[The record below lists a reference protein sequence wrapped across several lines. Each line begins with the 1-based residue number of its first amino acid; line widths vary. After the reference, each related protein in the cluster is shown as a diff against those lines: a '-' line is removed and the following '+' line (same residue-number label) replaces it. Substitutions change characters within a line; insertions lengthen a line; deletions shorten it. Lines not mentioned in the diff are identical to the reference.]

1 MTIARRGAILSMR
14 ARGARVA
21 SARQEGESEM
31 TRRTA
36 VGLLALLLWSAAGPA
51 CAQPAN
57 APSGKTYRMII
68 GFGVGGGYDLWA
80 RAVAQ
85 HMGRHLPGNP
95 TLVPQNM
102 PAGGSVAAA
111 NFLYE
116 VAPKDGTVLGLIGRD
131 VPLAP
136 ITGVPGAHFEPTKM
150 SWLGTPTKETNICI
164 AYKTA
169 PVKTVQD
176 LYDKEL
182 VMGDVGPGSG
192 TRAYPKA
199 LAALLGMKF
208 KLVSGYPSSSDI
220 FLAME
225 RGEVQGICE
234 SLDSVQ
240 SRRPDWISS
249 KQVSVLFQ
257 GAPEAN
263 PALQGIPL
271 AHDLAR
277 NDQERQAIDFLYAGQ
292 GIGRPF
298 AAPPNL
304 PPEALKVLREA
315 FDANMRDP
323 EFVASVKKQRFDL
336 DPENGEALAGLINKI
351 YATPKPI
358 VEKVTALVN

>member
-1 MTIARRGAILSMR
+1 
-14 ARGARVA
+14 
-21 SARQEGESEM
+21 M
-31 TRRTA
+31 TRGTA
-36 VGLLALLLWSAAGPA
+36 AGLIGLLLLSAAAPA
-51 CAQPAN
+51 AAQPA
-57 APSGKTYRMII
+57 ASALAGKTFRMII

-80 RAVAQ
+80 RAVAA
-85 HMGRHLPGNP
+85 HMGKHLPGNP

-111 NFLYE
+111 NYLYE
-116 VAPKDGTVLGLIGRD
+116 VAPKDGTVFGLIGRD

-136 ITGVPGAHFEPTKM
+136 ITGVPGARFDPTKM
-150 SWLGTPTKETNICI
+150 SWLGTPTTETNICI

-176 LYDKEL
+176 LFDKEL

-208 KLVSGYPSSSDI
+208 KLVSGYPSSADI

-234 SLDSVQ
+234 SLDSVE
-240 SRRPDWISS
+240 SRRPDWIST

-263 PALQGIPL
+263 PELKGVPL
-271 AHDLAR
+271 ARDLAR
-277 NDQERQAIDFLYAGQ
+277 NDEERQAIDFLYAGQ

-304 PPEALKVLREA
+304 PPDVLKMLRDAFEAT
-315 FDANMRDP
+315 MRDP
-323 EFVASVKKQRFDL
+323 EFIADVKKQKFAL
-336 DPENGEALAGLINKI
+336 DPENGEVLAGLINKI
-351 YATPKPI
+351 YSTPKPI

>member
-1 MTIARRGAILSMR
+1 MTRKAAAAGLIGLILS
-14 ARGARVA
+14 GAA
-21 SARQEGESEM
+21 AP
-31 TRRTA
+31 
-36 VGLLALLLWSAAGPA
+36 VG
-51 CAQPAN
+51 AQPN
-57 APSGKTYRMII
+57 APAGKTFRMII

-85 HMGRHLPGNP
+85 HMGKHLPGNP
-95 TLVPQNM
+95 TLIPQNM
-102 PAGGSVAAA
+102 PAGGSLAAA

-116 VAPKDGTVLGLIGRD
+116 AAPKDGTVLGLIGRD
-131 VPLAP
+131 APLAP
-136 ITGVPGAHFEPTKM
+136 ITGASGARFDPTRM

-164 AYKTA
+164 AYHTA
-169 PVKTVQD
+169 AVKTVQD

-182 VMGDVGPGSG
+182 LMGDVGPGSG

-208 KLVSGYPSSSDI
+208 KLVSGYPSSADI

-234 SLDSVQ
+234 SLDSVR
-240 SRRPDWISS
+240 SRRPDWIAT

-257 GAPEAN
+257 GAPE
-263 PALQGIPL
+263 PSPELKGVPL
-271 AHDLAR
+271 VRDLAR
-277 NDQERQAIDFLYAGQ
+277 NDEERQAIDFLYAGQ

-304 PPEALKVLREA
+304 PSDVLKVLRDA
-315 FDANMRDP
+315 FDATMRDP
-323 EFVASVKKQRFDL
+323 EFIADVKKQKFDL
-336 DPENGEALAGLINKI
+336 DPENGETLAGLINKI

>member
-1 MTIARRGAILSMR
+1 MSRK
-14 ARGARVA
+14 
-21 SARQEGESEM
+21 
-31 TRRTA
+31 TA
-36 VGLLALLLWSAAGPA
+36 AAGLIGLILLSTA
-51 CAQPAN
+51 ITAAAQPDAASTNAAN
-57 APSGKTYRMII
+57 SLAGKTLHMII

-85 HMGRHLPGNP
+85 HMGKHLPGSP
-95 TLVPQNM
+95 TLIPQNM
-102 PAGGSVAAA
+102 PAGGSLAAA

-131 VPLAP
+131 APLGP
-136 ITGVPGAHFEPTKM
+136 ITGAAGARFDPTKM

-164 AYKTA
+164 AYHMA
-169 PVKTVQD
+169 PVKSVQD

-208 KLVSGYPSSSDI
+208 KLVSGYPSSADI

-234 SLDSVQ
+234 SLDSVN
-240 SRRPDWISS
+240 SRRPDWIST
-249 KQVSVLFQ
+249 KQVSILFQ
-257 GAPEAN
+257 GAPQSN
-263 PALQGIPL
+263 PALEGVPL
-271 AHDLAR
+271 ARDLAR
-277 NDQERQAIDFLYAGQ
+277 NDEERQAIDFLYAGQ

-298 AAPPNL
+298 VAPPNL
-304 PPEALKVLREA
+304 PPDVLKMLREA
-315 FDANMRDP
+315 FDATMQDA
-323 EFVASVKKQRFDL
+323 EFIADVKKQKFDL
-336 DPENGEALAGLINKI
+336 DPENGESLAGLINKI
-351 YATPKPI
+351 YSTPKAI

>member
-1 MTIARRGAILSMR
+1 
-14 ARGARVA
+14 
-21 SARQEGESEM
+21 
-31 TRRTA
+31 
-36 VGLLALLLWSAAGPA
+36 
-51 CAQPAN
+51 
-57 APSGKTYRMII
+57 
-68 GFGVGGGYDLWA
+68 
-80 RAVAQ
+80 
-85 HMGRHLPGNP
+85 MGRHLPGNP

-136 ITGVPGAHFEPTKM
+136 ITGVSGARFDPTKM
-150 SWLGTPTKETNICI
+150 SWLGTPTTETNICI
-164 AYKTA
+164 AYHDS

-176 LYDKEL
+176 LYDHEL

-208 KLVSGYPSSSDI
+208 KLVSGYPSSADI

-234 SLDSVQ
+234 SLDSVR
-240 SRRPDWISS
+240 SRRPDWISTR
-249 KQVSVLFQ
+249 QVSVLFQ
-257 GAPEAN
+257 GAPESN
-263 PALQGIPL
+263 PDLKGVPL
-271 AHDLAR
+271 ARDLAR
-277 NDQERQAIDFLYAGQ
+277 NDEERQAIDFLYAGQ

-298 AAPPNL
+298 VAPPGL
-304 PPEALKVLREA
+304 APDVLKMLRDA
-315 FDANMRDP
+315 FDAAMRDP
-323 EFVASVKKQRFDL
+323 EFLADVKKQKFDL
-336 DPENGEALAGLINKI
+336 DPENGRSLAGLINKI

-358 VEKVTALVN
+358 VDKVTSLMN

>member
-1 MTIARRGAILSMR
+1 MK
-14 ARGARVA
+14 GARA
-21 SARQEGESEM
+21 ATLIG
-31 TRRTA
+31 
-36 VGLLALLLWSAAGPA
+36 ALMLGAMHPAA
-51 CAQPAN
+51 AQQGG
-57 APSGKTYRMII
+57 GKSYRMII

-80 RAVAQ
+80 RAVAA
-85 HMGRHLPGNP
+85 HMGNHLPGNP

-102 PAGGSVAAA
+102 PAGGSIAAA

-116 VAPKDGTVLGLIGRD
+116 LAPKDGTVMGLIGRD
-131 VPLAP
+131 APLAP
-136 ITGVPGAHFEPTKM
+136 ITGAPGAKFDPTKM

-164 AYKTA
+164 AYHTA
-169 PVKTVQD
+169 DVKTVQD
-176 LYDKEL
+176 LRNKEL

-199 LAALLGMKF
+199 LAALLGLKF
-208 KLVSGYPSSSDI
+208 KLVSGYPSSADI

-234 SLDSVQ
+234 SLDSVE

-257 GAPEAN
+257 GAPQASPEL
-263 PALQGIPL
+263 PGVPL
-271 AHDLAR
+271 ARDLAR
-277 NDQERQAIDFLYAGQ
+277 NEEERQAIDFLYAGQ

-304 PPEALKVLREA
+304 SPDVLKTLRDA
-315 FDANMRDP
+315 FDVTMKDP
-323 EFVASVKKQRFDL
+323 DFIADVKRQKFAL
-336 DPENGEALAGLINKI
+336 DPESGQSLAGLINKI

-358 VEKVTALVN
+358 VDKVTALVN

>member
-1 MTIARRGAILSMR
+1 MAKTWTAAGLIGLILS
-14 ARGARVA
+14 
-21 SARQEGESEM
+21 
-31 TRRTA
+31 
-36 VGLLALLLWSAAGPA
+36 SAAVPA
-51 CAQPAN
+51 AAQPAPN
-57 APSGKTYRMII
+57 ALAGKTFRMII

-85 HMGRHLPGNP
+85 HMGKHLPGNP

-102 PAGGSVAAA
+102 PAGGSLAAA

-116 VAPKDGTVLGLIGRD
+116 VAPKDGTVFGLIGRD
-131 VPLAP
+131 APLAP
-136 ITGVPGAHFEPTKM
+136 ITGASGARFEPTKM

-164 AYKTA
+164 AYHTA
-169 PVKTVQD
+169 AVKTVQD

-199 LAALLGMKF
+199 LAALMGMKF
-208 KLVSGYPSSSDI
+208 KLVSGYPSSADI

-234 SLDSVQ
+234 SLDSVR
-240 SRRPDWISS
+240 SRRPDWIST

-257 GAPEAN
+257 GAPESN
-263 PALQGIPL
+263 PDLKGIPL
-271 AHDLAR
+271 ARDLAR
-277 NDQERQAIDFLYAGQ
+277 NDEERQAIDFLYAGQ

-304 PPEALKVLREA
+304 SPDVLKMLRDA
-315 FDANMRDP
+315 FDATMRDP
-323 EFVASVKKQRFDL
+323 EFIADVKKQKFDL
-336 DPENGEALAGLINKI
+336 DPENGASLAGLINKI
-351 YATPKPI
+351 YSTPKPI
-358 VEKVTALVN
+358 VDKVTGLMN

>member
-1 MTIARRGAILSMR
+1 MIKAAAALL
-14 ARGARVA
+14 
-21 SARQEGESEM
+21 
-31 TRRTA
+31 
-36 VGLLALLLWSAAGPA
+36 GLLVLNVAAA
-51 CAQPAN
+51 AQPAAGGAN
-57 APSGKTYRMII
+57 AGKTFRMII

-102 PAGGSVAAA
+102 PAGGSIAAA

-116 VAPKDGTVLGLIGRD
+116 VAPRDGTVLGLIGRD

-136 ITGVPGAHFEPTKM
+136 ITGASGARFEPTKM
-150 SWLGTPTKETNICI
+150 SWIGTPTKETNICI
-164 AYKTA
+164 AYRTAAVKTA
-169 PVKTVQD
+169 QD
-176 LYDKEL
+176 LYGHEL
-182 VMGDVGPGSG
+182 LMGDVGPGSG
-192 TRAYPKA
+192 TRVYPKA

-208 KLVSGYPSSSDI
+208 KLVSGYPSSADI

-234 SLDSVQ
+234 SLDSVR
-240 SRRPDWISS
+240 SRRPDWIASH
-249 KQVSVLFQ
+249 QVSVLFQ
-257 GAPEAN
+257 GAPQASPE
-263 PALQGIPL
+263 LGGVPL
-271 AHDLAR
+271 ARDLAR
-277 NDQERQAIDFLYAGQ
+277 NDDERAAIDFLYAGQ

-304 PPEALKVLREA
+304 PPEALRMLRDA
-315 FDANMRDP
+315 FDATMIDP
-323 EFVASVKKQRFDL
+323 EFIADVKRQKFEL
-336 DPENGEALAGLINKI
+336 DPTDGAGLAGLIDKI

>member
-1 MTIARRGAILSMR
+1 MTQR
-14 ARGARVA
+14 AAAGLI
-21 SARQEGESEM
+21 
-31 TRRTA
+31 
-36 VGLLALLLWSAAGPA
+36 GLLAVGAAVPATAQTGP
-51 CAQPAN
+51 N
-57 APSGKTYRMII
+57 AFAGKTFRMII

-85 HMGRHLPGNP
+85 HMGKHLPGNP
-95 TLVPQNM
+95 TLIPQNM
-102 PAGGSVAAA
+102 PAGGSLAAA

-116 VAPKDGTVLGLIGRD
+116 VAPRDGTVLGLIGRD
-131 VPLAP
+131 APLGP
-136 ITGVPGAHFEPTKM
+136 ITGASGARFDPTKM

-169 PVKTVQD
+169 AVKTVQD

-208 KLVSGYPSSSDI
+208 KLVSGYPSSADI

-234 SLDSVQ
+234 SLDSVR
-240 SRRPDWISS
+240 SRRADWIST

-263 PALQGIPL
+263 PELKGVPL
-271 AHDLAR
+271 ARDLAR
-277 NDQERQAIDFLYAGQ
+277 NDEERQAIDFLYAGQ

-298 AAPPNL
+298 VAPPGL
-304 PPEALKVLREA
+304 APEVLKMLRDA
-315 FDANMRDP
+315 FDATMKDP
-323 EFVASVKKQRFDL
+323 EFLADVKKQKFDL
-336 DPENGEALAGLINKI
+336 DPENGESLAGLINKI

-358 VEKVTALVN
+358 VDKVTNLVN

>member
-1 MTIARRGAILSMR
+1 L
-14 ARGARVA
+14 
-21 SARQEGESEM
+21 
-31 TRRTA
+31 
-36 VGLLALLLWSAAGPA
+36 SAAAPA
-51 CAQPAN
+51 AAQPSTSPN
-57 APSGKTYRMII
+57 AASPLAGKSFRMII

-85 HMGRHLPGNP
+85 HIGKHLPGSP
-95 TLVPQNM
+95 TLIPQNM
-102 PAGGSVAAA
+102 PAGGSLAAA

-131 VPLAP
+131 APLGP
-136 ITGVPGAHFEPTKM
+136 ITGASGARFEPTKM

-164 AYKTA
+164 AYHTA
-169 PVKTVQD
+169 SVKTVQD

-208 KLVSGYPSSSDI
+208 KLVSGYPSSADI

-234 SLDSVQ
+234 SLDSVR
-240 SRRPDWISS
+240 SRRPDWISA

-257 GAPEAN
+257 GAPESN
-263 PALQGIPL
+263 PELKGVPL
-271 AHDLAR
+271 ARDLAR
-277 NDQERQAIDFLYAGQ
+277 NDDERQAIDFLYAGQ

-298 AAPPNL
+298 VAPPNL
-304 PPEALKVLREA
+304 APDVLKMLRDA
-315 FDANMRDP
+315 FDATMKDA
-323 EFVASVKKQRFDL
+323 EFIADVKKQKFDL
-336 DPENGEALAGLINKI
+336 DPENGQSLAGLINKI
-351 YATPKPI
+351 YSTPKPI
-358 VEKVTALVN
+358 VEKVTGLIN

>member
-1 MTIARRGAILSMR
+1 MTK
-14 ARGARVA
+14 
-21 SARQEGESEM
+21 
-31 TRRTA
+31 TA
-36 VGLLALLLWSAAGPA
+36 AAGLIGLLLLSAAAPA
-51 CAQPAN
+51 AAQPAAN
-57 APSGKTYRMII
+57 ALAGKTFRMII

-80 RAVAQ
+80 RVVAA
-85 HMGRHLPGNP
+85 HMGKHLPGDP

-111 NFLYE
+111 NYLYE
-116 VAPKDGTVLGLIGRD
+116 VAPKDGTVFGLIGRD

-136 ITGVPGAHFEPTKM
+136 ITGVPGARFDPTKM
-150 SWLGTPTKETNICI
+150 SWLGTPTTETNICI

-176 LYDKEL
+176 LFDKEL

-208 KLVSGYPSSSDI
+208 KLVSGYPSSADI

-240 SRRPDWISS
+240 SRRPDWIST

-257 GAPEAN
+257 GAPQAN
-263 PALQGIPL
+263 PELKGVPL
-271 AHDLAR
+271 ARDLAR
-277 NDQERQAIDFLYAGQ
+277 NDEERQAIDFLYAGQ

-304 PPEALKVLREA
+304 PPEVLKMLRDAFEA
-315 FDANMRDP
+315 TMRDP
-323 EFVASVKKQRFDL
+323 EFIADVKKQKFDL
-336 DPENGEALAGLINKI
+336 DPENGEVLAGLINKI
-351 YATPKPI
+351 YSTPKPI

>member
-1 MTIARRGAILSMR
+1 
-14 ARGARVA
+14 
-21 SARQEGESEM
+21 M
-31 TRRTA
+31 TRKRTA
-36 VGLLALLLWSAAGPA
+36 AGLIALTLLSAPVSAA
-51 CAQPAN
+51 AQSVPGTNPLA
-57 APSGKTYRMII
+57 GKTFHMII

-85 HMGRHLPGNP
+85 HMGQHLPGNP
-95 TLVPQNM
+95 TIIPQNM
-102 PAGGSVAAA
+102 PAGGSLAAA
-111 NFLYE
+111 NYIYE
-116 VAPKDGTVLGLIGRD
+116 VAPKDGTVFGLIGRD
-131 VPLAP
+131 APLGP
-136 ITGVPGAHFEPTKM
+136 ITGASGARFDPTKM

-169 PVKTVQD
+169 AVKTVQD

-208 KLVSGYPSSSDI
+208 KLVSGYPSSADI

-234 SLDSVQ
+234 SLDSVRG
-240 SRRPDWISS
+240 RRADWIST

-263 PALQGIPL
+263 PELKGVPL
-271 AHDLAR
+271 ARDLAR
-277 NDQERQAIDFLYAGQ
+277 NDEERQAIDFLYAGQ

-298 AAPPNL
+298 AAPPGL
-304 PPEALKVLREA
+304 APEVLKMLRDA
-315 FDANMRDP
+315 FDATMKDP
-323 EFVASVKKQRFDL
+323 EFLADVKKQKFDL
-336 DPENGEALAGLINKI
+336 DPENGESLAGLINKI

-358 VEKVTALVN
+358 VDKVTNLVN

>member
-1 MTIARRGAILSMR
+1 MSRK
-14 ARGARVA
+14 
-21 SARQEGESEM
+21 
-31 TRRTA
+31 TA
-36 VGLLALLLWSAAGPA
+36 AAGLIGLILLSTA
-51 CAQPAN
+51 MTAAAQPDAAGTNAAN
-57 APSGKTYRMII
+57 SLAGKTLHMII

-85 HMGRHLPGNP
+85 HMGKHLPGSP
-95 TLVPQNM
+95 TLIPQNM
-102 PAGGSVAAA
+102 PAGGSLAAA

-131 VPLAP
+131 APLGP
-136 ITGVPGAHFEPTKM
+136 ITGAAGARFDPTRM

-164 AYKTA
+164 AYHTA

-176 LYDKEL
+176 LYDREL

-208 KLVSGYPSSSDI
+208 KLVSGYPSSADI

-234 SLDSVQ
+234 SLDSVN
-240 SRRPDWISS
+240 SRRPEWIST
-249 KQVSVLFQ
+249 KQVSILFQ
-257 GAPEAN
+257 GAPQSN
-263 PALQGIPL
+263 PALKGVPL
-271 AHDLAR
+271 ARDLAR
-277 NDQERQAIDFLYAGQ
+277 NDEERQAIDFLYAGQ

-298 AAPPNL
+298 VAPPNL
-304 PPEALKVLREA
+304 PPNVLKMLREA
-315 FDANMRDP
+315 FDATMQDP
-323 EFVASVKKQRFDL
+323 EFIADVKKQKFDL
-336 DPENGEALAGLINKI
+336 DPENGESLAGLINKI
-351 YATPKPI
+351 YSTPKAV

>member
-1 MTIARRGAILSMR
+1 MTRRAAAAGLIGLIVLS
-14 ARGARVA
+14 AVA
-21 SARQEGESEM
+21 SA
-31 TRRTA
+31 A
-36 VGLLALLLWSAAGPA
+36 
-51 CAQPAN
+51 AQPN
-57 APSGKTYRMII
+57 APAGKTFRMII

-85 HMGRHLPGNP
+85 HMGKHLPGNP
-95 TLVPQNM
+95 TVIPQNM
-102 PAGGSVAAA
+102 PAGGSLAAA

-116 VAPKDGTVLGLIGRD
+116 VAPKDGTVFGLIGRD
-131 VPLAP
+131 APLAP
-136 ITGVPGAHFEPTKM
+136 ITGTSGARFDPTRM

-164 AYKTA
+164 AYHTA
-169 PVKTVQD
+169 AVKTVQE

-182 VMGDVGPGSG
+182 LMGDVGPGSG

-208 KLVSGYPSSSDI
+208 KLVSGYPSSADI

-234 SLDSVQ
+234 SLDSVR
-240 SRRPDWISS
+240 SRRPDWIAT

-257 GAPEAN
+257 GAPE
-263 PALQGIPL
+263 PSPELKGVPL
-271 AHDLAR
+271 VRDLAR
-277 NDQERQAIDFLYAGQ
+277 NDEDRQAIDFLYAGQ

-304 PPEALKVLREA
+304 PPDVLKMLRDA
-315 FDANMRDP
+315 FDATMGDP
-323 EFVASVKKQRFDL
+323 EFIADVKKQKFDL
-336 DPENGEALAGLINKI
+336 DPENGETLAGLINKI

>member
-1 MTIARRGAILSMR
+1 MTKS
-14 ARGARVA
+14 
-21 SARQEGESEM
+21 
-31 TRRTA
+31 TA
-36 VGLLALLLWSAAGPA
+36 AATLIGLMLLSAAAPA
-51 CAQPAN
+51 AAQPAPQSALQPAPN
-57 APSGKTYRMII
+57 ALAGKTFRMII

-80 RAVAQ
+80 RTVAQ
-85 HMGRHLPGNP
+85 HMGAHLPGNP
-95 TLVPQNM
+95 TLIPQNM
-102 PAGGSVAAA
+102 PAGGSIAAA

-116 VAPKDGTVLGLIGRD
+116 VAPKDGPVFGLIGRD
-131 VPLAP
+131 APLAP
-136 ITGVPGAHFEPTKM
+136 ITGASGARFDPTKM

-164 AYKTA
+164 AYHTA
-169 PVKTVQD
+169 AVKSVQD

-208 KLVSGYPSSSDI
+208 KLVSGYPSSADI

-234 SLDSVQ
+234 SLDSVE

-263 PALQGIPL
+263 PELKGVPL
-271 AHDLAR
+271 ARDLAR
-277 NDQERQAIDFLYAGQ
+277 NDEERQAIDFLYAGQ

-298 AAPPNL
+298 AAPPGL
-304 PPEALKVLREA
+304 PPEVLKTLRDA
-315 FDANMRDP
+315 FDATMKDP
-323 EFVASVKKQRFDL
+323 EFIADVKKQKFAL
-336 DPENGEALAGLINKI
+336 DPENGASLAGLIDKI

-358 VEKVTALVN
+358 VDKVTAMMN